1 MPEQLQM
8 PMEEIL
14 SDKPVE
20 KTEKLV
26 QVETRETP
34 EKKEEVKEVKE
45 VERVQS
51 KKQLHRDREQEAHGR
66 VRDPET
72 GQYVAKESKESAEKA
87 EKVEQVETKE
97 DKTAAPQQ
105 EVKETKPEPK
115 QEVKQE
121 LTDKEKAFLRAMEEE
136 RRKRQEW
143 ERKIAAGEYVKATPG
158 QPAATTE
165 PAKTFWDDPE
175 GALAKHRAEI
185 GAQVTTARLNTAEL
199 IGRERHKDF
208 DEKVAVF
215 GKLLGETPGL
225 YERWMAAPDPGEFAY
240 VTADRHLKLEQAGS
254 IEALSEK
261 IRKEER
267 LKLEA
272 ELKEKA
278 EKLEK
283 ERAALP
289 PSLSDQ
295 PSKGVN
301 RPTWQGPTPMDQI
314 LKG

>member
-1 MPEQLQM
+1 MAEQLQM
-8 PMEEIL
+8 PMDEIL
-14 SDKPVE
+14 SDKPIE
-20 KTEKLV
+20 KIEKLV
-26 QVETRETP
+26 QVETRE
-34 EKKEEVKEVKE
+34 EVKQEDKE
-45 VERVQS
+45 PQKVERVQS
-51 KKQLHRDREQEAHGR
+51 QKQLHRDREQEAHGR

-72 GQYVAKESKESAEKA
+72 GQYLAKA
-87 EKVEQVETKE
+87 EQVETKAE
-97 DKTAAPQQ
+97 KPAAVQQ
-105 EVKETKPEPK
+105 EVKETKPEVK

-136 RRKRQEW
+136 RRKRQEL
-143 ERKIAAGEYVKATPG
+143 ERRLAAVEKPK
-158 QPAATTE
+158 TE
-165 PAKTFWDDPE
+165 DAPKTFWDDPE

-185 GAQVTTARLNTAEL
+185 AAQTTNARLNTAEM

-225 YERWMAAPDPGEFAY
+225 YERWMAAHDPGEFAY

-272 ELKEKA
+272 ELKEK
-278 EKLEK
+278 EERLRK
-283 ERAALP
+283 EREALP
-289 PSLSDQ
+289 PSLSDA
-295 PSKGVN
+295 PSKGTN
-301 RPTWQGPTPMDQI
+301 RPTWGGPTPMNDI
-314 LKG
+314 LSGR